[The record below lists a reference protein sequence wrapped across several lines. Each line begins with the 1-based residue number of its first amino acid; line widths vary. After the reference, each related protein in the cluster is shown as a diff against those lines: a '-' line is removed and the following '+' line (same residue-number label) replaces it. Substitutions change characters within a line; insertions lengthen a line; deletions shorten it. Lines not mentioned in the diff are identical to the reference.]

1 MSLIGIKSVFENL
14 ESCTGWSL
22 QLLNIKVSKRTGIGY
37 SSRQISLSPSERI
50 MSLIRGI
57 SQIYGKNGKKDLSMY
72 EEVRDYDG
80 TANNRVIYR
89 MNRSNRMICS
99 EYELFLQTI
108 AEPDVEN
115 DPFKYESAYL
125 LCGLVMI
132 DGEMVPV
139 KLISMQN
146 PTTSLKNKYVWNQGV
161 FKDISDKVLSLRA
174 AVDVVILGETVY
186 FLTLA
191 GENLFNMP
199 RAYKE
204 ICQQKV
210 EIIRDAGIVNDI
222 ERLKRVA
229 LSGQNPRQFVLFNDK
244 RLEVLKKKRERIK
257 YAKMFSIPLDA
268 SGNEFDVSIEGT
280 SEKLVKFLCNKGMLD
295 PIEQNAVEVDGAK
308 KWS

>member
-1 MSLIGIKSVFENL
+1 MSLIRIKSVFEKL
-14 ESCTGWSL
+14 ESYTDWSL

-37 SSRQISLSPSERI
+37 SSRQINLSPSERI
-50 MSLIRGI
+50 MSLIEEI
-57 SQIYGKNGKKDLSMY
+57 TQTYGKNGKKDLSMY
-72 EEVRDYDG
+72 EDVRDYDG

-89 MNRSNRMICS
+89 MNRSDGMICS

-125 LCGLVMI
+125 LCGQVLI

-161 FKDISDKVLSLRA
+161 FKDISDKVLSLRT

-186 FLTLA
+186 FLTLV

-210 EIIRDAGIVNDI
+210 EIIKDAGIVSDI
-222 ERLKRVA
+222 ELLKSVA
-229 LSGQNPRQFVLFNDK
+229 MSGHNPRKFVSFNDK
-244 RLEVLKKKRERIK
+244 RLEVLKKRSERIK
-257 YAKMFSIPLDA
+257 YAKMFSIPLDT
-268 SGNEFDVSIEGT
+268 SGNKFDVTAEGAA
-280 SEKLVKFLCNKGMLD
+280 EKLVKFLCNKGMLD

>member
-50 MSLIRGI
+50 LSLIRGI

-125 LCGLVMI
+125 LCGQVLI

-222 ERLKRVA
+222 ELLKSVA

-268 SGNEFDVSIEGT
+268 SGNEFDVSVEGT